1 MTAFSSMRLLGS
13 EGSGSQAHEPEMQE
27 EACEAQGTQTRTC
40 LRRSGTHKELGAL
53 NSTGAAAPSS
63 LPQRA
68 LPRAPRAP
76 RPPRCSASSAE
87 GAVVSVSQV
96 CLSAAH
102 CLSSKLCSRGNGEE
116 VISPTVGRRQRWM
129 GRQLCA

>member
-63 LPQRA
+63 LPRSATWGASPAPCPPCPPAAPLQRV
-68 LPRAPRAP
+68 LCRG
-76 RPPRCSASSAE
+76 CC
-87 GAVVSVSQV
+87 GLGVTGVSVRGSLSQQQ
-96 CLSAAH
+96 
-102 CLSSKLCSRGNGEE
+102 
-116 VISPTVGRRQRWM
+116 TVLKREWGRSH
-129 GRQLCA
+129 